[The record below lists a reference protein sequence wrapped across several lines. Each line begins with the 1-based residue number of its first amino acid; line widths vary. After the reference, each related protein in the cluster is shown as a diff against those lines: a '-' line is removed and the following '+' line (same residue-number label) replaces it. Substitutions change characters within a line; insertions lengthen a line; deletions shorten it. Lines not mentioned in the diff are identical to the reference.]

1 MNRFMEQ
8 LPELFSIDDIE
19 QITKLVITNIAN
31 EDSDVSKKAST
42 LFVLMKRK
50 FNQSILIQPTIDFI
64 DSKNSDNL
72 LVVCLEIVNI
82 LLEGSVDIFSK
93 EFCLSNIIEKF
104 SNILT
109 EKQRNKEIST
119 KIMNLYELMYNR
131 SQNNFLYSYLSITNT
146 NVKKD
151 ILSLFEVYK
160 KNIADFI
167 ITSNQGD
174 HPIKSNL
181 SKIAKDKIVLKESM
195 TRSNKVIN
203 KYQIRLFPENYE
215 NELLKPVNKEYLSR
229 VNTFDSLSFFNYISV
244 DTKNILAFL
253 ISLFKIKEE
262 EVNSALEHIV
272 YILTVKSS
280 LFTDHLDLL
289 LNRLII
295 IYETFPQFYEL
306 INQGF
311 SLISSNLEGK
321 IYLKLINRYMNKS
334 NPAIILNYLNLL
346 YFIM

>member
-1 MNRFMEQ
+1 
-8 LPELFSIDDIE
+8 
-19 QITKLVITNIAN
+19 
-31 EDSDVSKKAST
+31 
-42 LFVLMKRK
+42 
-50 FNQSILIQPTIDFI
+50 
-64 DSKNSDNL
+64 
-72 LVVCLEIVNI
+72 
-82 LLEGSVDIFSK
+82 
-93 EFCLSNIIEKF
+93 
-104 SNILT
+104 
-109 EKQRNKEIST
+109 
-119 KIMNLYELMYNR
+119 
-131 SQNNFLYSYLSITNT
+131 
-146 NVKKD
+146 
-151 ILSLFEVYK
+151 
-160 KNIADFI
+160 
-167 ITSNQGD
+167 
-174 HPIKSNL
+174 
-181 SKIAKDKIVLKESM
+181 M

-253 ISLFKIKEE
+253 ISLFKVKEE

-321 IYLKLINRYMNKS
+321 IYLKMINRYMNKS
-334 NPAIILNYLNLL
+334 NPAIIQIILNYLNLTFSRIDKKDLIELVPFFIESLFSSLNHAKTEIRKITVFCIVDL
-346 YFIM
+346 YFIIGDEFENYINQLNTSQKNLISIYINKRIKK